1 MICQSI
7 DDHNK
12 TGYTMN
18 YHLNFE
24 TSFIFFVYS
33 ITGIASCI
41 LTNLSLRQGI
51 TVFYKIKTPS
61 AGTCFNCGPFRSA
74 LILSETENTAAIP
87 LPCIEKKLK
96 LTANPDQSYERIHM
110 LMPTRSQTT
119 ILLKKLTIKAI
130 DTHISFC
137 HFNALQQY
145 RQY

>member
-1 MICQSI
+1 MIYQSI
-7 DDHNK
+7 DNHNK

-18 YHLNFE
+18 YHLNFK

-33 ITGIASCI
+33 ITGIASYI
-41 LTNLSLRQGI
+41 LAILSLHQGI
-51 TVFYKIKTPS
+51 IVFYKIKTPY

-74 LILSETENTAAIP
+74 LILSETKNTAAIP
-87 LPCIEKKLK
+87 LPCIEKKIK
-96 LTANPDQSYERIHM
+96 LTANPDQSYKHIHL
-110 LMPTRSQTT
+110 LMPAVSQTT
-119 ILLKKLTIKAI
+119 LLLKRLTIKAI